1 MSDMIATRKSYGETL
16 VKLGKIYKDIVVLDA
31 DISKSTC
38 TYYFAEQFP
47 DRAFNFGVAE
57 QNMMAAAAGFATCGK
72 IPFVSTYVVFATMRA
87 CEQIRTMIAYPNLNV
102 KIVVTH
108 AGISTGWDGVTH
120 QGTEDIAMMRSIPN
134 LTVISPADAISTE
147 KLIEECVKYRGPM
160 YIRLTRN
167 PSPVIYNRDKKF
179 IIGKANIIK
188 NGSDVTIIATGIMLS
203 EALKAEESLRKKGI
217 SVRILDVHTIK
228 PIDKDAI
235 IKSAKETKA
244 IVTVEDHNINGGLG
258 GAVAEVLCENYP
270 VPMER
275 IGLKD
280 TFGESGSPEELFK
293 KYGLSCEDI
302 VCKVLKVLKRN
313 KN

>member
-1 MSDMIATRKSYGETL
+1 MIATRKSYGKTL
-16 VKLGKIYKDIVVLDA
+16 SRLGKRYKDIVVLDA

-57 QNMMAAAAGFATCGK
+57 QNMMGIAAGFASSGK
-72 IPFVSTYVVFATMRA
+72 IPFVSTYAVFAAMRA

-108 AGISTGWDGVTH
+108 GGISTGWDGVTH
-120 QGTEDIAMMRSIPN
+120 QGTEDIAVMRAIPN

-147 KLIEECVKYRGPM
+147 RLIEASVKHKGPM

-167 PSPVIYNRDKKF
+167 PSPVVYDKHSKF
-179 IIGKANIIK
+179 TIGKANLIK
-188 NGSDVTIIATGIMLS
+188 DGSGVTIITTGIMVA
-203 EALKAEESLRKKGI
+203 EALKAEEKLRKKGI

-228 PIDKDAI
+228 PIDRNAI
-235 IKSAKETKA
+235 IKAAKETGTIITA
-244 IVTVEDHNINGGLG
+244 EDHNINGGLG

-270 VPMER
+270 VPMQR

-293 KYGLSCEDI
+293 KYGLSWKDI
-302 VCKVLKVLKRN
+302 IYKVLKVLNRKRC
-313 KN
+313 